1 MIEKLKPPNV
11 MKYYLANVFFK
22 FWNNDVSHKNTELVI
37 ASTKE
42 NAYKAVND
50 KYNELYPED
59 EFGSSREIYDFY
71 IDINEPLIGE

>member
-1 MIEKLKPPNV
+1 

-22 FWNNDVSHKNTELVI
+22 FWNNDVSHKNTELVM

-42 NAYKAVND
+42 NAYKVVND
-50 KYNELYPED
+50 KYSELYPED
-59 EFGSSREIYDFY
+59 DIVGSREIYDFY